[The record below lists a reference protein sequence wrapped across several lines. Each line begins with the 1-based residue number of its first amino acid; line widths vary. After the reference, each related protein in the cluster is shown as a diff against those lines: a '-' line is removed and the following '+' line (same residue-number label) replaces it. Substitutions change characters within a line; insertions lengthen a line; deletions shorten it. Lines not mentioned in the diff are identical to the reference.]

1 MAATFGQFP
10 ANFRF
15 SGALTTNPTTTFT
28 TTITTPTTTTIV
40 TTPTA
45 ETQ

>member
-15 SGALTTNPTTTFT
+15 SGALVGRSIVDGDEG
-28 TTITTPTTTTIV
+28 TIIAPILLKSVFNQTSLG
-40 TTPTA
+40 
-45 ETQ
+45 